1 MLNEPDCS
9 KQDDLLRVITEGGI
23 EGWSNGIVAERVRV
37 ITSKFRTHL
46 SGRDALARFAAMLEV
61 QEVVT
66 TDAVAID
73 GGPS

>member
-9 KQDDLLRVITEGGI
+9 KQDDLL
-23 EGWSNGIVAERVRV
+23 RV